1 MTASPMNFCTVPP
14 WRSSTARMASNQRA
28 ITRPSDSGSSRS
40 PRLVDPA
47 RSLNTTVTTLR
58 ASRPPAAASG
68 VPQLRQNLARSG
80 FSSPQTA
87 QATIRR
93 VYGYGI
99 RPIWASRVAV
109 SQ

>member
-1 MTASPMNFCTVPP
+1 
-14 WRSSTARMASNQRA
+14 
-28 ITRPSDSGSSRS
+28 
-40 PRLVDPA
+40 
-47 RSLNTTVTTLR
+47 
-58 ASRPPAAASG
+58 
-68 VPQLRQNLARSG
+68 LRQNLARSG

>member
-1 MTASPMNFCTVPP
+1 MPNTAMTASPMNFCTVPP

-58 ASRPPAAASG
+58 VSRPPAAAASG
-68 VPQLRQNLARSG
+68 VPQLRQNLARAG
-80 FSSPQTA
+80 FSSPQAA
-87 QATIRR
+87 QATMTG
-93 VYGYGI
+93 V
-99 RPIWASRVAV
+99 
-109 SQ
+109 

>member
-14 WRSSTARMASNQRA
+14 WRSSTARVASNQRA
-28 ITRPSDSGSSRS
+28 ITRPSDSGSRRS

-58 ASRPPAAASG
+58 VFRPPAAVASG
-68 VPQLRQNLARSG
+68 VPQLRQNRARAG

-87 QATIRR
+87 QATMPG
-93 VYGYGI
+93 V
-99 RPIWASRVAV
+99 
-109 SQ
+109 